1 MRGVCKCIA
10 GILGM
15 LAFFLFAGEVE
26 GGLDLFVL
34 IKCIGAVCLL
44 GAYRFWQVSEE

>member
-1 MRGVCKCIA
+1 MRTTCRVIA
-10 GILGM
+10 GVLGM

-26 GGLDLFVL
+26 GSLDLFLL